1 MVPLPG
7 TPGHSVILTSSPVSC
22 LLSPV
27 SCLLTPPTNFFSIP
41 YYRGK
46 SPREIF
52 YSSSDSGELTQGVE
66 DSAAFGKEKDFFG
79 GEGNNSNCRL
89 PVL

>member
-1 MVPLPG
+1 
-7 TPGHSVILTSSPVSC
+7 LTF
-22 LLSPV
+22 LLSKFDHRGINPDF
-27 SCLLTPPTNFFSIP
+27 LP

-46 SPREIF
+46 YPREIF